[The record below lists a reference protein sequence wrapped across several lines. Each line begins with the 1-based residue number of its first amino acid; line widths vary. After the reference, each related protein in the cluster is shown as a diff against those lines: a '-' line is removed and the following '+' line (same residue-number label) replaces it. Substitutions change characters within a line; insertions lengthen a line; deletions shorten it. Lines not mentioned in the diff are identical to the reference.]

1 MAARRRAK
9 GNTES
14 VDNYLKAILSLG
26 GAEEGRVTIKA
37 LAGRLSVA
45 PASVTNML
53 QKLALSPEPLVEYER
68 HGGVQLS
75 SAGKRRA
82 LEVVRH
88 HRLIETFLYQ
98 VLDYPIEELHEEAE
112 RLEHF
117 ISERFEQR
125 IAAKLGTPQDRSS
138 RTLDPDHG
146 GEDAGAGV
154 HSAGG
159 RRRGWD
165 VCDRQRRR
173 PGRAQPEVDRGLR
186 DHSGGA
192 AAGQEKRVIG
202 GLFGED
208 RPLFQGL
215 RSLPRGCTG
224 HTGRSSAEVTV
235 RRGTYE
241 FKNSCGFST
250 AGTGEERMACKE
262 NGGQQIVC
270 RPPFLIGWRLEPE
283 AACELPV
290 ARSNLHVLLV
300 DRAEGAGPIG

>member
-1 MAARRRAK
+1 METGGHNMAARRRTK

-26 GAEEGRVTIKA
+26 GPEEGRVTIKA

-125 IAAKLGTPQDRSS
+125 IAAKLGHPRTDPHGHSIPTMGGKMPARESILLADVVEDGTFVIDSVADR
-138 RTLDPDHG
+138 
-146 GEDAGAGV
+146 DA
-154 HSAGG
+154 HS
-159 RRRGWD
+159 
-165 VCDRQRRR
+165 
-173 PGRAQPEVDRGLR
+173 
-186 DHSGGA
+186 
-192 AAGQEKRVIG
+192 
-202 GLFGED
+202 
-208 RPLFQGL
+208 L
-215 RSLPRGCTG
+215 RSIEACGITPGARLRVRKSASSEGYSVR
-224 HTGRSSAEVTV
+224 TGRSSKVFDLSRE
-235 RRGTYE
+235 
-241 FKNSCGFST
+241 
-250 AGTGEERMACKE
+250 
-262 NGGQQIVC
+262 
-270 RPPFLIGWRLEPE
+270 
-283 AACELPV
+283 V
-290 ARSNLHVLLV
+290 ARDIRVVRL
-300 DRAEGAGPIG
+300 PK